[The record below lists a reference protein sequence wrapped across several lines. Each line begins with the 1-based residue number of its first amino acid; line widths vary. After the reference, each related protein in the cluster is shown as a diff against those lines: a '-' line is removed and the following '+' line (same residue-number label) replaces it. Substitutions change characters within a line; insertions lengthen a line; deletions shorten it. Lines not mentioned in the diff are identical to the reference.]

1 MDPLELWTYR
11 HAMPGRFER
20 QAQRAQAE
28 GWDGISLGES
38 QNLTVDP
45 FVELGIAARF
55 TDRLLLGTGVAACA
69 TRHPATTATAIAT
82 VQHESGGRA
91 VLGIGTGASAVAHL
105 GMRPMP
111 VAAFER
117 YLGRLAGYLK
127 GEDVPFEV
135 DPKLS
140 SAAMGLAAGP
150 RASRLHWLDPAV
162 PKVPLEVCATGPRT
176 IAVGACLGDRLTFA
190 TGASGQRLK
199 WAVDTAKA
207 ARTAAGLDP
216 ESLPFGASFPV
227 FVHPD
232 RASARRLIAGTVA
245 SFAHLATML
254 GTVAGP
260 VSDDHRRVLGE
271 LRDSYDM
278 ERHLH
283 AGSPQAGVLTDE
295 VIDEFAVAGPVDYCV
310 ERFTE
315 LCELGVSKF
324 VFFGE
329 GADID
334 TGELRASR
342 ARIAEELLPALRQRS
357 GSAGSTVRQ
366 GWA

>member
-1 MDPLELWTYR
+1 MELWTYR

-28 GWDGISLGES
+28 DWDGISLGES

-69 TRHPATTATAIAT
+69 TRHPATTAAAIAT

-91 VLGIGTGASAVAHL
+91 VLGVGAGASAVAHL
-105 GMRPMP
+105 GLRPMP
-111 VAAFER
+111 VAEFER
-117 YLGRLAGYLK
+117 HLGRLAGYLR
-127 GEDVPFEV
+127 GADVPFDV
-135 DPKLS
+135 PAGAS
-140 SAAMGLAAGP
+140 SAAMGLAGGP
-150 RASRLHWLDPAV
+150 TASRLRWLDPTL
-162 PKVPLEVCATGPRT
+162 PPVPLEACATGPRA
-176 IAVGACLGDRLTFA
+176 IAAGARTADRLTFA
-190 TGASGQRLK
+190 TGASPARLA
-199 WAVDTAKA
+199 WAVRTARE

-216 ESLPFGASFPV
+216 DLPFGASFPL

-232 RASARRLIAGTVA
+232 RARARELIAGTVA

-254 GTVAGP
+254 GRAVGP
-260 VSDDHRRVLGE
+260 VSAGQRAGLTA

-278 ERHLH
+278 DRHLH
-283 AGSPQAGVLTDE
+283 GDSPQTRALTPE
-295 VIDEFAVAGPVDYCV
+295 LIDEFAVAGPVAYCV
-310 ERFTE
+310 ERIRA
-315 LCELGVSKF
+315 LRALGVTKF

-334 TGELRASR
+334 VTELRASR
-342 ARIAEELLPALRQRS
+342 ARIAEELLPALREGEDGR
-357 GSAGSTVRQ
+357 
-366 GWA
+366 

>member
-1 MDPLELWTYR
+1 MEPLELWTYR

-55 TDRLLLGTGVAACA
+55 TDRLKLGTGVAACA
-69 TRHPATTATAIAT
+69 TRHPATTATAMAT

-117 YLGRLAGYLK
+117 YLRALSGYLAGD
-127 GEDVPFEV
+127 DVPFDV
-135 DPKLS
+135 DPGMS
-140 SAAMGLAAGP
+140 SDALGLAAGP
-150 RASRLHWLDPAV
+150 TASRLHWLDPVV

-176 IAVGACLGDRLTFA
+176 IAVGARIGDRLTFA
-190 TGASGQRLK
+190 TGASTARLE
-199 WAVDTAKA
+199 WAVGIARKA
-207 ARTAAGLDP
+207 RAEAGLD
-216 ESLPFGASFPV
+216 SDRLPLGASFPV

-260 VSDDHRRVLGE
+260 VSDDQRRVLGE

-278 ERHLH
+278 QRHLH
-283 AGSPQAGVLTDE
+283 AGSPQAGVITDE
-295 VIDEFAVAGPVDYCV
+295 LIDEFAVAGPVAYCV
-310 ERFTE
+310 ERLTE
-315 LCELGVSKF
+315 LRELGISKF

-329 GADID
+329 GAGID
-334 TGELRASR
+334 VAELRASR
-342 ARIAEELLPALRQRS
+342 ARIAEELLPALRRS
-357 GSAGSTVRQ
+357 
-366 GWA
+366 

>member
-69 TRHPATTATAIAT
+69 TRHPATTATAMAT
-82 VQHESGGRA
+82 VQHESSGRA

-117 YLGRLAGYLK
+117 YLRRLSGYLA

-135 DPKLS
+135 DAGLS
-140 SAAMGLAAGP
+140 STAMGLAAGP
-150 RASRLHWLDPAV
+150 TTSRLHWLDPAV

-176 IAVGACLGDRLTFA
+176 IAAGARVGDRLTFA
-190 TGASGQRLK
+190 TGASTTRLE
-199 WAVDTAKA
+199 WAVGIARKA
-207 ARTAAGLDP
+207 RAEAGLDP
-216 ESLPFGASFPV
+216 LPLGASFPV

-254 GTVAGP
+254 GTVSGP
-260 VSDDHRRVLGE
+260 VSDDQRRVLGQ

-278 ERHLH
+278 QRHLH
-283 AGSPQAGVLTDE
+283 ASSPQAGVLTDD

-310 ERFTE
+310 QRFTE
-315 LCELGVSKF
+315 LRELGISKF

-329 GADID
+329 GADIEVA
-334 TGELRASR
+334 ELHTSR
-342 ARIAEELLPALRQRS
+342 ARIAEELLPALRQ
-357 GSAGSTVRQ
+357 G
-366 GWA
+366 